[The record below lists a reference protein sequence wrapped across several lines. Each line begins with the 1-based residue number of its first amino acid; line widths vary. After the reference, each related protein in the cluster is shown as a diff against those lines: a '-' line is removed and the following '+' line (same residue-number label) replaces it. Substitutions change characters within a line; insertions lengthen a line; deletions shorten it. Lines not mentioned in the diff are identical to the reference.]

1 MPKIL
6 QKKTIRPEKQNS
18 KSKISKV
25 ENQFN
30 LTIFKSKIEKEL
42 TLNSDNQLTQN
53 NLISPLSKGSY
64 INIYSTYI
72 TEIYNNEIISMINRL
87 CETSKTLPE
96 DLRNHYPLHSLL
108 IKVTKELMLNE
119 LEIVYLSLYFDN
131 FGWKNINLD
140 IMDNFIITALSV
152 KKFLNSDT
160 NLIENYLNENYP
172 GIIQKCYIW
181 FKNQKELKQ
190 NLTLSPRLINERF
203 SLLKKSYNTYCKVN
217 YIDYNNAVD
226 KILQMSLPYNEGI
239 RNGNHNDKNDSFNS
253 NHNND
258 TFSSGKNE
266 EGKKKKKKKKL
277 FNLDDGKKNQD
288 NINNDNQIF
297 KLDNK

>member
-172 GIIQKCYIW
+172 GIIQKYYIW

-266 EGKKKKKKKKL
+266 EGKKKKKKK
-277 FNLDDGKKNQD
+277 NQD

>member
-152 KKFLNSDT
+152 KKFLNSET
-160 NLIENYLNENYP
+160 ELIENYLNENYP
-172 GIIQKCYIW
+172 GIIQKYYIW

-266 EGKKKKKKKKL
+266 EGKKKKKKKK
-277 FNLDDGKKNQD
+277 
-288 NINNDNQIF
+288 IV
-297 KLDNK
+297 

>member
-1 MPKIL
+1 
-6 QKKTIRPEKQNS
+6 
-18 KSKISKV
+18 
-25 ENQFN
+25 
-30 LTIFKSKIEKEL
+30 
-42 TLNSDNQLTQN
+42 
-53 NLISPLSKGSY
+53 
-64 INIYSTYI
+64 
-72 TEIYNNEIISMINRL
+72 MINRL

-172 GIIQKCYIW
+172 GIIQKYYIW

-203 SLLKKSYNTYCKVN
+203 SHFLVILYYHFFIIYIFIN
-217 YIDYNNAVD
+217 Y
-226 KILQMSLPYNEGI
+226 
-239 RNGNHNDKNDSFNS
+239 
-253 NHNND
+253 
-258 TFSSGKNE
+258 
-266 EGKKKKKKKKL
+266 
-277 FNLDDGKKNQD
+277 
-288 NINNDNQIF
+288 
-297 KLDNK
+297 

>member
-1 MPKIL
+1 M
-6 QKKTIRPEKQNS
+6 
-18 KSKISKV
+18 

-108 IKVTKELMLNE
+108 IKVIKELMLNE

-131 FGWKNINLD
+131 FGWKNQKLD
-140 IMDNFIITALSV
+140 LMDNFIITSLSV
-152 KKFLNSDT
+152 KKFLNSET
-160 NLIENYLNENYP
+160 ELIENYLNENYP
-172 GIIQKCYIW
+172 GIIEKFNLW
-181 FKNQKELKQ
+181 FKNQKEFKN
-190 NLTLSPRLINERF
+190 NLSISPRLINERF

-217 YIDYNNAVD
+217 YIDYNGAVD

-239 RNGNHNDKNDSFNS
+239 RNGNHNDKNDSINS

-266 EGKKKKKKKKL
+266 DGKKKKKRKKL
-277 FNLDDGKKNQD
+277 FNLEEGKKDDNNFNITD
-288 NINNDNQIF
+288 NGNDENINIDKIF
-297 KLDNK
+297 KLDFQNK

>member
-172 GIIQKCYIW
+172 GIIQKYYIW

-266 EGKKKKKKKKL
+266 DGKKKKKKKKL